1 MKLPITQGIETRYL
15 GPTDTKGGRIKA
27 RAWAG
32 STTIAYDHALSIEGN
47 HRAAA
52 MALVAKLGWLDSAPA
67 EAWATGGN
75 ARGDGYIHVNT
86 HRNLW
91 IRQP

>member
-1 MKLPITQGIETRYL
+1 MTALIISQGIETRYL
-15 GPTDTKGGRIKA
+15 GPTNSRPGRIKA
-27 RAWAG
+27 TAWAG
-32 STTIAYDHALSIEGN
+32 SITVSYDHALSIEGN
-47 HRAAA
+47 HRATA
-52 MALVAKLGWLDSAPA
+52 MALVAKLGWLDTAPA

-91 IRQP
+91 EK